1 MSLDSLCRRSSRLV
15 VFFVNVTVGLAHVTT
30 PLDGSLPDYMDVEE
44 EMRHTHREREKEDV
58 CRHPLDVA

>member
-1 MSLDSLCRRSSRLV
+1 MV

-44 EMRHTHREREKEDV
+44 EMRQRKRKRGCV
-58 CRHPLDVA
+58 

>member
-1 MSLDSLCRRSSRLV
+1 M
-15 VFFVNVTVGLAHVTT
+15 FFVNVTVGLAHVTT

-44 EMRHTHREREKEDV
+44 ENETHTEKEKEDV